1 MTSKLERCQLLKS
14 KGYTYDPETGYV
26 FNPKGKK
33 LIYKSNNYYEI
44 RTKDSRVYSHIFA
57 WYFIYGSTVD
67 YIDHINKDKN
77 DNRIINLRSV
87 TNQQNA
93 FNSNAKGYTWD
104 KQTNKWRVKIVLDG
118 KNIHIGR
125 FYTEEEARESYLEA
139 KKIYHII

>member
-1 MTSKLERCQLLKS
+1 MTRLERCELLKS
-14 KGYTYDPETGYV
+14 KGYTYDPETGFV

-44 RTKDSRVYSHIFA
+44 NTKDARVYSHIFA
-57 WYFIYGSTVD
+57 WYFIYGSVVK

-93 FNSNAKGYTWD
+93 FNTNAKGYCWD
-104 KQTNKWRVKIVLDG
+104 KQTNKWRVKIQLNG
-118 KNIHIGR
+118 KSIHIGR
-125 FYTEEEARESYLEA
+125 YHTEEESREAYLEA
-139 KKIYHII
+139 KKKYHII